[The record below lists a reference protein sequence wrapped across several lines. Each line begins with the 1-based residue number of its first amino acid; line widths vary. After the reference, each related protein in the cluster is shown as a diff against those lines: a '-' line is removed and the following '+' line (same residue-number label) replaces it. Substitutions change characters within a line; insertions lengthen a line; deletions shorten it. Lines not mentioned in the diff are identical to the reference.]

1 MKAETTKLPVIGLVM
16 KSLEAEFFQSMK
28 LGAELHLVQRGDLK
42 LVTVGTNSQTEI
54 DLQISLIDN
63 LISQK
68 VDALVVIPIDS
79 KALVPVVVKAVKSGI
94 PVINIDILLD
104 QEMLAAEGI
113 ELGFVGPDNES
124 AAQMVG
130 DALARKI
137 GKGGKVVILE
147 GVPGAANA
155 IQRKDG
161 FLKTIG
167 EFGLELLDSETAYWE
182 TGKAEQVFAQM
193 LVNHSGIQGVF
204 CSNDAMAQGVIRV
217 LESNGLAGKIPVVGF
232 DNDESVAELLQKEY
246 LLATIDGFGS
256 KMAANGIDYAMKALS
271 GEKIT
276 GWIKTEISLVI
287 GT

>member
-1 MKAETTKLPVIGLVM
+1 MKSETTKLPVIGLVM
-16 KSLEAEFFQSMK
+16 KSLEAEFFQAMK
-28 LGAELHLVQRGDLK
+28 RGADEHVAQRGDLK
-42 LVTVGTNSQTEI
+42 LVTVGTDNQTEI
-54 DLQISLIDN
+54 DLQISLIN
-63 LISQK
+63 ELIDQK

-104 QEMLAAEGI
+104 QEMLVAEGV

-124 AAQMVG
+124 AAKMVG
-130 DALARKI
+130 DVLARKI

-155 IQRKDG
+155 IQRKSG
-161 FLKTIG
+161 FVKTIE
-167 EFGLELLDSETAYWE
+167 EFGLELLYSATACWE
-182 TGKAEQVFAQM
+182 TGKAEQVFAEM
-193 LVNHSGIQGVF
+193 LEQHPDVQGVL

-217 LESNGLAGKIPVVGF
+217 LDFYGKAGSVQVVGF
-232 DNDESVAELLQKEY
+232 DNDYSVGELLHNGH

-256 KMAANGIDYAMKALS
+256 QMAARGIDYAMKALS

-276 GWIKTEISLVI
+276 GWIKTDVRLITV
-287 GT
+287 